1 MVTTATVLRPRAWR
15 GLQAIPDGMDPEAPA
30 MLYLVAHRATASL
43 RIGDTSAPASELD
56 DLESLGWRVV
66 RTWWFD
72 LGFDALEVEERL
84 LDRWRNLFSLRP
96 RLDPNDP
103 AAGDAT
109 TTITAS
115 HATEVDAIRFVDE
128 LGRELAP
135 AGSGE
140 PIEPITD
147 DADDLAAVRHW
158 LDPWLLAS

>member
-1 MVTTATVLRPRAWR
+1 MVTTATVLRPTAWR

-30 MLYLVAHRATASL
+30 MLTLVAHRATEAL
-43 RIGDTSAPASELD
+43 RVGATSAPASELD

-72 LGFDALEVEERL
+72 VGFDALEVEERL

-96 RLDPNDP
+96 QLDPADP
-103 AAGDAT
+103 AAGDAA

-128 LGRELAP
+128 VSREVAP
-135 AGSGE
+135 AGSYE
-140 PIEPITD
+140 PIEPIADDTD
-147 DADDLAAVRHW
+147 DLVARRPLI
-158 LDPWLLAS
+158 DPWLLAS